1 MRYLET
7 TADEPLLV
15 IEVGEQGSQAFTC
28 RLSELFGEVYDRED
42 MNMLAWFK
50 WALPSLMGGGSVS
63 VTGEIEA
70 ENGDSYQQMMSYS
83 TSHPEPLRAQWDA
96 LLSEMGVREEDLP
109 AVEEAASGDVE
120 MAGVGTDRGG
130 GA

>member
-120 MAGVGTDRGG
+120 MAGVATDRGG